1 MSFNLNESQTY
12 INIKLT
18 DLGRRQLSLGKLQFN
33 KAVVSDREI
42 DYSVDRTATFDIN
55 TSRILSPAD
64 AQPSIDPFNL
74 DGSPAFPLTNQNITA
89 LKIFS
94 TATTSSIS
102 FFSATTN
109 SWWMNTS
116 LRKAT
121 TNLAY
126 VGQAWDTNVL
136 TYTST
141 PPVQVGDLIWIMW
154 LGPQYPT
161 SAIPASAPTLPPDT
175 PFLSQFY
182 RAKTVGATTV
192 TLDRPIPRYGNVS
205 HQFTAT
211 IYPYSRISTYYG
223 SAFTQNTIVWNLNI
237 ARTHDIAGT
246 DSTQNGISGF
256 SRYGSIQYAG
266 TRQYFGFSSDTPAV
280 GFIHFTN
287 EMSGKTYG
295 EQFIE
300 GTVKISAPMVLWHH
314 QPGVPNGSG
323 STNGVVLYDRHGT
336 TNFDHVAKSTFRYL
350 KDSISGGTIV
360 GRVYH
365 KLKIIVITDQELLIA
380 LSYKSNRN
388 YTYPKPKVSLAPN
401 PKIPL
406 TNNQATGLCKS
417 DYTYFVT
424 YIPES
429 SSYSAIV
436 SYGHPNAM
444 HCGYI
449 QKIDG
454 HNDIN
459 GRPQYLKLEF
469 PTGSFPYMKDDS
481 QLSSGLGWNANT
493 VQLLISE
500 QPKNKNYSIG
510 DVPPTSWRRISTIA
524 AGGNGVFTASMGG
537 GINTIAPDSLNN
549 YSFIISQQDYD
560 SGTTYSLNTA
570 MTSNQQTLNFGD
582 ESFFFGIVQADI
594 LKAVYKSSITVVAD
608 DTQLT
613 ASNNPTFNPYLDED
627 VLISEVSIL
636 DNQNNV
642 VAVGKPTY
650 PIRKIPGGLFVFQ
663 LVMDF

>member
-18 DLGRRQLSLGKLQFN
+18 DLGRRQLSLGKLKFT

-42 DYSVDRTATFDIN
+42 DYSIDRTETFDIT

-89 LKIFS
+89 LKVFS
-94 TATTSSIS
+94 TASTSSVS

-109 SWWMNTS
+109 SWWLNTS
-116 LRKAT
+116 LRKSTA
-121 TNLAY
+121 NLAY
-126 VGQAWDTNVL
+126 TSQSWDTNVL
-136 TYTST
+136 TYPST
-141 PPVQVGDLIWIMW
+141 PALSVGDLIWIPW
-154 LGPQYPT
+154 IAPQYGT
-161 SAIPASAPTLPPDT
+161 ASIPATSPTLPSNT
-175 PFLSQFY
+175 PFISQFY
-182 RAKTVGATTV
+182 RVKLISSNSVTV
-192 TLDRPIPRYGNVS
+192 DRSIPRYGSVS
-205 HQFTAT
+205 HSIAASA
-211 IYPYSRISTYYG
+211 YPYSGISTYYG

-246 DSTQNGISGF
+246 DATQNGISGF

-266 TRQYFGFSSDTPAV
+266 TRQYFGFSSDTPTV

-300 GTVKISAPMVLWHH
+300 GTVKVSAPMILWHH
-314 QPGVPNGSG
+314 QPGVANSSG
-323 STNGVVLYDRHGT
+323 STNGVVLYDRHGST
-336 TNFDHVAKSTFRYL
+336 TFDPVAKTTYRYL
-350 KDSISGGTIV
+350 KDNISGGTIV
-360 GRVYH
+360 GKVYH
-365 KLKIIVITDQELLIA
+365 KLKIIVITDQELLNA

-388 YTYPKPKVSLAPN
+388 YTYPKPKVSLTPN
-401 PKIPL
+401 PKLPL
-406 TNNQATGLCKS
+406 TYNQTTGLCRS

-424 YIPES
+424 YLPES
-429 SSYSAIV
+429 SSYSSSV
-436 SYGHPNAM
+436 SYGHPNAI

-454 HNDIN
+454 RNDIN

-469 PTGSFPYMKDDS
+469 PPQGFPYMKDDTG
-481 QLSSGLGWNANT
+481 LSSGLGWNANS

-524 AGGNGVFTASMGG
+524 AGGNGVYTNQSGG
-537 GINTIAPDSLNN
+537 NTIPPDDLNA

-570 MTSNQQTLNFGD
+570 MTSNQEILNFGD
-582 ESFFFGIVQADI
+582 ESFFFGIVEADV
-594 LKAVYKSSITVVAD
+594 LKAVYKSSITLIAD

-613 ASNNPTFNPYLDED
+613 ASNNPTFDQYLDD
-627 VLISEVSIL
+627 DIFISEVSIL

-642 VAVGKPTY
+642 VAIGKPTY